1 MPKPVYYARAYRR
14 QLSFLRHDGRVGYL
28 SSKVV
33 EVDTFYS
40 VGDSH
45 ANLKKAFDRAE
56 QHELFKRGWSVTCV
70 PVTRKRFEAE
80 LDEVFGKPAN
90 LKDAG

>member
-1 MPKPVYYARAYRR
+1 MKPVYYARVYRR
-14 QLSFLRHDGRVGYL
+14 QLRFTRANGRVGYL

-40 VGDSH
+40 VGDSK

-56 QHELFKRGWSVTCV
+56 EHELFRKGWGVVCV
-70 PVTRKRFEAE
+70 PICKRRFEE
-80 LDEVFGKPAN
+80 RLDEVFGKPAN